1 MKVINFK
8 AIKSW
13 LNLFSELS
21 TMILIHAGRVGIADA
36 QVANQI
42 LYPVS
47 HLCDTNKGK
56 AAA

>member
-1 MKVINFK
+1 
-8 AIKSW
+8 
-13 LNLFSELS
+13 
-21 TMILIHAGRVGIADA
+21 MILIHAGRVGIADA